1 MKNYKILIL
10 NKLIDSYENS
20 VLYKGESKRDNKI
33 YFKFTEKNIK
43 DYFNELD
50 YELKEEI
57 DIACNQME
65 SEKFIKIYKK
75 SGLNNHLIDKVQLN
89 LDNLENI
96 YTFLKRKKKE
106 QKENEVI
113 DIVNKYT
120 NEENI
125 LGEFARYISSKLH
138 EKASVKKYLDI
149 ENIKKV

>member
-75 SGLNNHLIDKVQLN
+75 SGLNNHLIDKVELN
-89 LDNLENI
+89 LDNLDNI
-96 YTFLKRKKKE
+96 YNFLKRKKKAA
-106 QKENEVI
+106 KRKWSN
-113 DIVNKYT
+113 
-120 NEENI
+120 
-125 LGEFARYISSKLH
+125 RYSK
-138 EKASVKKYLDI
+138 
-149 ENIKKV
+149 